1 MTNATRNRI
10 VPVRARQRG
19 VALMVVLIL
28 LVLMTL
34 LALVSLRGTLMQ
46 ERMASNQYDRS
57 LAFQSAE
64 AALREGE
71 SIAASPLIVPG
82 AGCKDGV
89 CATPAP
95 TATPRWLD
103 TAANWTAMSKE
114 ASDSNLGALA
124 VKSRYIIEYMGEFA
138 GQTCTTSGDVSEPTC
153 SDREKIY
160 RITARSSAAD
170 RADVTLQTNFA
181 VP

>member
-1 MTNATRNRI
+1 MTTIPASSFRKI
-10 VPVRARQRG
+10 SRAQQRG

-46 ERMASNQYDRS
+46 ERMSSNQYDRG

-64 AALREGE
+64 AALREAE
-71 SIAASPLIVPG
+71 SVATGLTKVDP
-82 AGCKDGV
+82 GCKDGV
-89 CATPAP
+89 CDTPAP
-95 TATPRWLD
+95 TDTPRWLD
-103 TAANWTAMSKE
+103 TANWPANSKE
-114 ASDSNLGALA
+114 TSDTNLGTLA

-138 GQTCTTSGDVSEPTC
+138 GKTCTTSGDVSETTC
-153 SDREKIY
+153 SDQEKIY

-170 RADVTLQTNFA
+170 RADVTLQSNFA

>member
-1 MTNATRNRI
+1 MTTI
-10 VPVRARQRG
+10 PVSSVRTIPRAQQRG

-64 AALREGE
+64 AALREAE
-71 SIAASPLIVPG
+71 SVATGLTKVDP
-82 AGCKDGV
+82 GCKVGV
-89 CATPAP
+89 CDTPVP
-95 TATPRWLD
+95 TDTPRWLD
-103 TAANWTAMSKE
+103 TANWPKNSKE
-114 ASDSNLGALA
+114 TSDTNLGALA

-138 GQTCTTSGDVSEPTC
+138 GKTCTTSGDVSETTC
-153 SDREKIY
+153 SDQEKIY